1 MSAWQRWEMD
11 SFNDPT
17 PRQKEVRL
25 TPEQQA
31 AAEQLKA
38 AMEQA
43 RQLGLAQGRT
53 EGLELGR
60 AEGYREGQQAA
71 QREAQAL
78 QALAQAFAQDCQR
91 VHQAMSGE
99 LLSLALDVAKAM
111 LKTSLAVTP
120 ELVLP
125 IIEDNIQELGAAA
138 QGQLA
143 LHPSDAELVRQH
155 LGEELTRNGWRI
167 REDATLAPG
176 GCLLDTATNHVDA
189 SMQTRWQRIA
199 GALQA
204 QGDWLA

>member
-17 PRQKEVRL
+17 PRKKEVQL
-25 TPEQQA
+25 TPEQIA

-38 AMEQA
+38 AIEEG
-43 RQLGLAQGRT
+43 RQMGLAQGRA
-53 EGLELGR
+53 EGLQQGR
-60 AEGYREGQQAA
+60 DEGYREGQQAA

-78 QALAQAFAQDCQR
+78 QTLAQSFSQDIG
-91 VHQAMSGE
+91 HMHEAMSGQ
-99 LLSLALDVAKAM
+99 LLALALDVAKAM

-125 IIEDNIQELGAAA
+125 IIESNIHELGAQAH
-138 QGQLA
+138 GQVA

-155 LGEELTRNGWRI
+155 LGEELARADWRI
-167 REDATLAPG
+167 REDSAIAPG
-176 GCLLDTATNHVDA
+176 GCIIETAANHVDA
-189 SMQTRWQRIA
+189 RVETRWQRIA
-199 GALQA
+199 ASLQG